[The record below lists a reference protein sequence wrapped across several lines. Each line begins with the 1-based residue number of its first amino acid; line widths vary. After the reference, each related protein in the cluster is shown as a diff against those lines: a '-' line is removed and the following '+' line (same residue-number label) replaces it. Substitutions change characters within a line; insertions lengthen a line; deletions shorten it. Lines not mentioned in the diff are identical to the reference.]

1 MRLKSTKI
9 PTQKLADL
17 PHLFGEIRQPK
28 GNYLIVPRVSSE
40 RRSFLPIGFL
50 TADTISSDACVLLPN
65 ATLYHFGML
74 NSTMHNAWLR
84 AVCGRLESRYRYSN
98 TIVYNNYPWP
108 TPSPAHQAAIEAAAQ
123 SVLNARAQ
131 HPEKSLAWLYDP
143 DNLRKNKSLQAAHDA
158 VDEAVDQAYGYEE
171 SNDDTSRVAYLFK
184 LYEKLALAPILEP
197 AEPADPA
204 KKPRK
209 TNTPKVA
216 KKTKIHQTLENA
228 VAPTIGFGSAL
239 VAVGQELGDNG
250 LNFPRDKRPVEPGS
264 FE

>member
-74 NSTMHNAWLR
+74 NSTMHNAWMR
-84 AVCGRLESRYRYSN
+84 AVCGRLESRYSYSN

-108 TPSPAHQAAIEAAAQ
+108 TPSPAQQAAIEAAAQ

-184 LYEKLALAPILEP
+184 LNEKLALAPMLEP

-209 TNTPKVA
+209 TNRPKVA
-216 KKTKIHQTLENA
+216 KKAKIHQTLENA